1 MHDAPAVTAVL
12 FGLRGCLL
20 QAGANTTLPA
30 PGALDALAS
39 LQQRHVPCI
48 WLDDIN
54 AAQGKR
60 LSAALPD
67 WLPGHPING
76 CKWPAPD
83 ACWHAL
89 MALQTQRI
97 EGCVLV
103 SDEPLLLQSGRNA
116 GLWTVGLAACS
127 PSCQL
132 GASQWQALSAQEQE
146 LARGKATLA
155 LFELGVHS
163 VIGHLE
169 ALDGCL
175 ADIAL
180 RRQKGEKP

>member
-20 QAGANTTLPA
+20 QADAGTALPA
-30 PGALDALAS
+30 PGALDALAG
-39 LQQRHVPCI
+39 LHQRQVPCI

-54 AAQGKR
+54 AELGKR
-60 LSAALPD
+60 LSAVLPE
-67 WLPGHPING
+67 WLLGQPIDG
-76 CKWPAPD
+76 CNWPAPD
-83 ACWHAL
+83 PCWHAL
-89 MALQTQRI
+89 MALQSPRI

-103 SDEPLLLQSGRNA
+103 SDQPLLLQSARNA

-127 PSCQL
+127 PSCAL
-132 GASQWQALSAQEQE
+132 EASQWQALSADEQD

-155 LFELGVHS
+155 LFELGAHS